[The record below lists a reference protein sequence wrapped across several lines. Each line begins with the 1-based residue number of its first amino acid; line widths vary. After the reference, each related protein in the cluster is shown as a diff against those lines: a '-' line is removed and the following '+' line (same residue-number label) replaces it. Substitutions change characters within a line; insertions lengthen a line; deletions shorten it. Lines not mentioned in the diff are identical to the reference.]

1 MLFRSYG
8 NDPFPS
14 TRSFNKVS
22 FLFQVINSVAA
33 EEVSN
38 DEFKD
43 LQIKIWEKLYSNLLQ
58 YQQVFNG
65 Q

>member
-1 MLFRSYG
+1 MDL
-8 NDPFPS
+8 
-14 TRSFNKVS
+14 
-22 FLFQVINSVAA
+22 LFQVINSVAA

-38 DEFKD
+38 EEFKD